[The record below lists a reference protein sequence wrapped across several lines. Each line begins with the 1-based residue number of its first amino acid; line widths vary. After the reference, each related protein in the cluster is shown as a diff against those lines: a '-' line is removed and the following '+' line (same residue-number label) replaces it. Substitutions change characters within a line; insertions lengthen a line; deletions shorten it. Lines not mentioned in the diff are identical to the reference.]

1 MKAHAV
7 LPSLLTVHV
16 SMQPEY
22 AGVRVSQRA
31 PQAVAALLA
40 PLLRQPA
47 AVWDAR
53 LLVDLKTPADDTRTG
68 RHAGIEII
76 Q

>member
-1 MKAHAV
+1 MK
-7 LPSLLTVHV
+7 LKSTLSFLLTVQV

-22 AGVRVSQRA
+22 AGVWVSQRA
-31 PQAVAALLA
+31 PQAIAALLA

-47 AVWDAR
+47 TVWDAR

-68 RHAGIEII
+68 RHAAMK
-76 Q
+76 